1 MEQVDI
7 HIKKIDSL
15 DELESQVDKE
25 QLILCDD
32 MQNSF
37 FIINYDNVRKL
48 GVAYYDYGV
57 APDFQYSGD
66 NSQLYLGFGKNFLC
80 IDTYED
86 KILVN
91 DNLQS
96 VFYELCY
103 DSNKYYI
110 CVICELDV
118 YCYCAGKQIWEM
130 GFRDIIVDYNIIDNA
145 KISILCE
152 DGVEYIFFLKDGKI
166 VE

>member
-15 DELESQVDKE
+15 GELESQIDKE

-66 NSQLYLGFGKNFLC
+66 DSLLYSGFGKNFLC
-80 IDTYED
+80 IDIYED

-91 DNLQS
+91 DNLPS

-130 GFRDIIVDYNIIDNA
+130 GFRDIIVDYNIIDDA

>member
-15 DELESQVDKE
+15 GELESQVDKE

-32 MQNSF
+32 MQNTF
-37 FIINYDNVRKL
+37 FIVNFNNIRKL
-48 GVAYYDYGV
+48 GVAYYDYGI
-57 APDFQYSGD
+57 ALDFQCSRDGGL
-66 NSQLYLGFGKNFLC
+66 LYLGFGKNFLC
-80 IDTYED
+80 IDTYEN

-103 DSNKYYI
+103 DSKKNYI

-118 YCYCAGKQIWEM
+118 YCYCTEKQNWRM

-145 KISILCE
+145 KISILCD
-152 DGVEYIFFLKDGKI
+152 DGVEYVFFLEDGKI
-166 VE
+166 AE